1 VQRNKREGRGRRES
15 HTCDVDDFQPGDSF
29 HSLLPLSKMSSIEEE
44 KAKKRGEI
52 RRGRRRA
59 RGRRETG
66 RRETY

>member
-1 VQRNKREGRGRRES
+1 MLMTFNLETASIPYFRY
-15 HTCDVDDFQPGDSF
+15 
-29 HSLLPLSKMSSIEEE
+29 SKVSSIEEE

-52 RRGRRRA
+52 RRERRRA